1 MKKVAYNNEEQ
12 QQQHNTYHGY
22 NKEYLPKKLKTLAK
36 DKLGLDIQIDGVPHC
51 PMEDATAALEL
62 YKKHRVKWECAMQ
75 YKIERTREI
84 TTSATAVDC
93 C

>member
-1 MKKVAYNNEEQ
+1 MKKVVDNNDDL

-36 DKLGLDIQIDGVPHC
+36 DKLGLNIQIDGVPHC